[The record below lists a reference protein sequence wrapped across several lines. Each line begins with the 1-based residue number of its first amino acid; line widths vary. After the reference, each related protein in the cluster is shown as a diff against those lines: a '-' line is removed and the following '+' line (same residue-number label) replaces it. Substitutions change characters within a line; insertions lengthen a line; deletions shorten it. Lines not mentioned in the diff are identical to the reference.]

1 MGDYHSRSHEH
12 DKKFWPRCIHRY
24 NLHYNKYKNIIVKVK
39 LVKKL
44 KIIPQNNNNNIFSI
58 KKYKIMSMIR
68 DMGTAYSMIMSFTLC
83 PYYTNHLFL
92 KNFNS
97 NPWLYLYIK
106 SLSSFKVQNRSSN
119 LLVLRILLCY
129 VQYLKWVF
137 RCSVFE
143 QVILFFATFFP
154 FFSFSKFWVQFFEKC
169 MQRQVLFSLTCRISL
184 KIFSYLKSIVNP
196 TSPILRWYFW
206 FLLYFALCS
215 CVRIFTLF
223 WCLMI
228 CIHFSGFSHWKL
240 GKLVSNYASFL
251 FILNGFSLYFSM
263 VFLFNWYSNS
273 V

>member
-12 DKKFWPRCIHRY
+12 DKKFWPRCFHLY

-83 PYYTNHLFL
+83 PYYTNHFFL

-143 QVILFFATFFP
+143 QVILFFAT
-154 FFSFSKFWVQFFEKC
+154 
-169 MQRQVLFSLTCRISL
+169 LFSL
-184 KIFSYLKSIVNP
+184 
-196 TSPILRWYFW
+196 
-206 FLLYFALCS
+206 
-215 CVRIFTLF
+215 
-223 WCLMI
+223 
-228 CIHFSGFSHWKL
+228 
-240 GKLVSNYASFL
+240 FL
-251 FILNGFSLYFSM
+251 FFKILGSIFWKMYAETGLIFPYMQNFSQDFQLLEEYCKSNKPNSSM
-263 VFLFNWYSNS
+263 VLLVLALFCSLFMCSHIYSVLVLDDLHS
-273 V
+273 FHWF

>member
-1 MGDYHSRSHEH
+1 MIIFIYKVSLFFQSPKSELKPTCTSH
-12 DKKFWPRCIHRY
+12 F
-24 NLHYNKYKNIIVKVK
+24 
-39 LVKKL
+39 
-44 KIIPQNNNNNIFSI
+44 
-58 KKYKIMSMIR
+58 
-68 DMGTAYSMIMSFTLC
+68 A
-83 PYYTNHLFL
+83 
-92 KNFNS
+92 
-97 NPWLYLYIK
+97 
-106 SLSSFKVQNRSSN
+106 
-119 LLVLRILLCY
+119 LLCSILE
-129 VQYLKWVF
+129 VGFSVLCFWTSDSVF
-137 RCSVFE
+137 RY
-143 QVILFFATFFP
+143 FFP

-228 CIHFSGFSHWKL
+228 CIHFTGFSHRKL